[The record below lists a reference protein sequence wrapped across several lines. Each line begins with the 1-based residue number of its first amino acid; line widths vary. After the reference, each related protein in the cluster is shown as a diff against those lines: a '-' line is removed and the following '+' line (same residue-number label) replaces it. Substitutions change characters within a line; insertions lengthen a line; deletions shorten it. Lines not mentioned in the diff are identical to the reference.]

1 MTTPL
6 HTPGPWQDDGKFI
19 VAPDPQGI
27 HPDIYIAEIVQED
40 DEGRMASPD
49 QQLANGAL
57 IAAATEMLDALFDI
71 KHLAEKSGDSEAD
84 PFALLDL
91 IADEA
96 RTALVNA
103 TPQ

>member
-1 MTTPL
+1 MTIAH
-6 HTPGPWQDDGKFI
+6 HTPGPWEHDGQFI
-19 VAPDPQGI
+19 VAPDPNGI

-57 IAAATEMLDALFDI
+57 IAAAAGMLDTLFDI
-71 KHLAEKSGDSEAD
+71 KRVAEKSGDSEAD
-84 PFALLDL
+84 PSALRDL

-96 RTALVNA
+96 RTALLNA